1 MTGQGLATGAKQASI
16 SAGGVAAAA
25 TDLSSRI
32 FGRGFQDLL
41 TGARNAQKEA
51 YMDLLISHIVDP
63 KKSVALGTILE
74 AARPTVYR
82 ISQLMTR
89 GGVEAVDKYV
99 FDSVKLRNEA
109 LKEASEERKQE
120 QQESA
125 EPTVDPSLGSQI
137 ESAKPPTLDLPM
149 FEQQQPDSSIGL
161 NIDPATS
168 PTILPRDED
177 RELAMR
183 LRSRQS
189 GIAGLV

>member
-1 MTGQGLATGAKQASI
+1 MITKNEDNISI
-16 SAGGVAAAA
+16 
-25 TDLSSRI
+25 
-32 FGRGFQDLL
+32 QDFTML
-41 TGARNAQKEA
+41 N
-51 YMDLLISHIVDP
+51 I
-63 KKSVALGTILE
+63 ALGTILE

-82 ISQLMTR
+82 ISQLLTR

-99 FDSVKLRNEA
+99 FDTVEIRNKA
-109 LKEASEERKQE
+109 LKDAVKEREQE
-120 QQESA
+120 RQESV
-125 EPTVDPSLGSQI
+125 EPTADPNLGSQI
-137 ESAKPPTLDLPM
+137 QNAKPPTLDLPM

-161 NIDPATS
+161 NFDPATS